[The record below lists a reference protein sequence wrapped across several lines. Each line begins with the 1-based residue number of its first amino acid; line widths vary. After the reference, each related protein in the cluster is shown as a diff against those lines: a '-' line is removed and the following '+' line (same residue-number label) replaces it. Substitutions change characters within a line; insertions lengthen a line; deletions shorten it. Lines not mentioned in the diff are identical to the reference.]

1 MNRLFLTMMATL
13 TLSGC
18 VSDGVRAQ
26 RETSEAAASLITPE
40 MIKEC
45 RDRLLK
51 QAPNITITGDFHLSA
66 SVAGRVG
73 DPHMWPDGTNNNLV
87 AMVARTEEKSLF
99 GSEIKSLG
107 GCSYRLQDGKLTFR
121 AVHVP
126 GSFGRVIFLNDPG

>member
-1 MNRLFLTMMATL
+1 MNRLFLTMMAIL

-26 RETSEAAASLITPE
+26 RETSEAAKSLITPE

-45 RDRLLK
+45 SDRLLER
-51 QAPNITITGDFHLSA
+51 APKLTITGNFYLSPT
-66 SVAGRVG
+66 VAGRVG
-73 DPHMWPDGTNNNLV
+73 DMHMWPDGTNANLV
-87 AMVARTEEKSLF
+87 AMVARTEEKTVF
-99 GSEIKSLG
+99 GGEVKSLG

-121 AVHVP
+121 AVHLP